1 MKDYALFAFALIFG
15 VLRGVFQG
23 IKQIPTYVK
32 ANVRL
37 EIVKFE
43 NRNSAGSRL
52 EAIRPNQS

>member
-23 IKQIPTYVK
+23 IKQIPMYVK

-37 EIVKFE
+37 ATLKFE
-43 NRNSAGSRL
+43 NRNSGSRL